1 MRFIITLIWIF
12 LLTHMAG
19 YIVASMNKAAYD
31 FTFTSILA
39 VVFTVILFIFAEVSP
54 LKDAEGTSKHS

>member
-1 MRFIITLIWIF
+1 MRYIITLIWTF

-19 YIVASMNKAAYD
+19 YIVASMNRAAYD
-31 FTFTSILA
+31 FTLTSILA

-54 LKDAEGTSKHS
+54 MKETESSTKHS